1 MYIHLQFSINIP
13 GSGSASL
20 SKHSRT
26 PVPSDERYNLVI
38 DALTGGRNITVTEW
52 PRDELIKTHGE

>member
-1 MYIHLQFSINIP
+1 MMLNISL

-20 SKHSRT
+20 SKHSHT
-26 PVPSDERYNLVI
+26 PVTSDERYNLVN
-38 DALTGGRNITVTEW
+38 DAITGGRNITPTDW

>member
-1 MYIHLQFSINIP
+1 MMLNIFL

-26 PVPSDERYNLVI
+26 PVTSDDRYNLVI
-38 DALTGGRNITVTEW
+38 DALTGGRNITPTDW